1 MVVNTEY
8 TDLLDPQQPEA
19 LRPALQVIPVVV
31 EQLPKA
37 GENHEPTTLSCEDT
51 ILFRATLESA
61 LEDVDRSHPSLRR
74 CLPRVMVREVDRSA
88 VYEMTV
94 ACAAVLGRIPH
105 QLYKLDPTYMRRV
118 LDTPPPRRYLF
129 WKRAA
134 DIAVSLGLG
143 VAFLP
148 LLPIVAVAIKIDS
161 PGPVIYSQTRVGL
174 HGKPFRIYKFRTMR
188 NDAEVTGAAFAR
200 KGDARITRLG
210 RFMRKTR
217 LDEVP
222 QLFNVLKGEMSF
234 IGPRPER
241 PEYVQQLEVL
251 IPGFELRTV
260 VKPGLTGWAQVRYSY
275 AGTIE
280 ELTRKLEYDFF
291 YIAHASPRLDLR
303 ILLGTVRSVL
313 SFKGQ

>member
-1 MVVNTEY
+1 MSKQY
-8 TDLLDPQQPEA
+8 TDLLDPQHLDTP
-19 LRPALQVIPVVV
+19 RPALQVVPVLV
-31 EQLPKA
+31 EPLPKA
-37 GENHEPTTLSCEDT
+37 GESNESTTLSREDS
-51 ILFRATLESA
+51 ILFRAAVESV
-61 LEDVDRSHPSLRR
+61 LEDTDRSYPSLRQL
-74 CLPRVMVREVDRSA
+74 LPRALAREVDRSTI
-88 VYEMTV
+88 YEATV
-94 ACAAVLGRIPH
+94 ACAADLGRIPH
-105 QLYKLDPTYMRRV
+105 QLYKLDSTYMRRV
-118 LDTPPPRRYLF
+118 LDAPPPRRYLLC
-129 WKRAA
+129 KRAA

-143 VAFLP
+143 VAFIP

-188 NDAEVTGAAFAR
+188 NDAEVAGAAFAR

-222 QLFNVLKGEMSF
+222 QLFNVLKGEMSL

-241 PEYVQQLEVL
+241 PEYVQQLEML

-260 VKPGLTGWAQVRYSY
+260 VKPGLTGWAQIRYSY